1 MYGTTPKLFDT
12 LIEQWPIILHRF
24 WRYNSVKRTASLV
37 LTLALAMEC
46 SLEMY
51 MSMAHPF
58 ISSAR
63 RENWLKISTAQVF
76 PTKDDENLKRKQF
89 LPWKVY

>member
-1 MYGTTPKLFDT
+1 
-12 LIEQWPIILHRF
+12 
-24 WRYNSVKRTASLV
+24 
-37 LTLALAMEC
+37 MEC